1 MVVVVVVVVVAVVMI
16 VDVDVGDVGGDD
28 DDDDDD
34 VDDDDDD
41 DDENQ
46 PSRIKTV
53 LYNRKFVSPF
63 NASIMYFIIT
73 MLMGWTLRAINHTIT
88 PEPLKSYV
96 GSFLAT
102 LEMCAY
108 FFENNFIFKN
118 FGSVWLFIAV
128 IIQCFIANRTYF
140 GNSENPCHAFTQLL
154 EKKISITEGL
164 IRIGVQTLAGLASY
178 RFARTLWSLD
188 MISRDG
194 VRLRSERN
202 VSCWFS
208 DRDGGH
214 FRRHLDGPS
223 DASAEIRRI
232 NMTGMYF
239 NPAMASGHTYGC
251 YGNDAW
257 EHFFVYWAGPFVGC
271 YVAVAIDKMV
281 HIDVV
286 EMAKDRKKKA
296 S

>member
-1 MVVVVVVVVVAVVMI
+1 MVL
-16 VDVDVGDVGGDD
+16 DD
-28 DDDDDD
+28 FT
-34 VDDDDDD
+34 
-41 DDENQ
+41 
-46 PSRIKTV
+46 RV
-53 LYNRKFVSPF
+53 LLGQLPAEEFVSPF

-188 MISRDG
+188 MVPDHRERYLETACASDLNVTFLVGFLIEMGATSVDTWMGRQT
-194 VRLRSERN
+194 LLQRSVVDELIKLATGSLMI
-202 VSCWFS
+202 VL
-208 DRDGGH
+208 G
-214 FRRHLDGPS
+214 
-223 DASAEIRRI
+223 I